1 MVIATVTF
9 PLGSGSHS
17 ISTGCRIS
25 SGDEIATT
33 HETTWMNLVTTHGQ
47 YRIFI
52 IMLYGEDISDLKIG
66 FFKFFFLF
74 FFLLEALLEACFF
87 TNKITI

>member
-66 FFKFFFLF
+66 FFKFFFSF
-74 FFLLEALLEACFF
+74 FFFF
-87 TNKITI
+87 WKLFWKLAFSRTK